1 MARAERAAQ
10 GSGAA
15 DVFVVSCIDPRF
27 TRQHAAYL
35 AELGG
40 TDRYSELRIPGAALA
55 LADEAAPAAT
65 VLLDSLAASRQ
76 LHGVRAVL
84 FLNHRD
90 CGAVGIWAGRN
101 LTADRAEETRVHAD
115 LVARAAR
122 IIRARHPDLAIRARL
137 VGRAG
142 DVKAIACPHCD
153 GPGASAARPAR
164 AMADRF
170 ADFVALHRRAIQ
182 ADRAAEAH
190 VLQTGIAEYGVPLAD
205 ARMAVAAAL
214 SDSGAGTIDTQAR
227 GVAAALRAARDR
239 RGRVRPADFRRAAAL
254 YRRLSG
260 DALSLPE
267 AERQVAAILQ
277 AEGLAPA
284 PAGLPPFR
292 STRWFRRIADR
303 T

>member
-1 MARAERAAQ
+1 MVRRERAAR
-10 GSGAA
+10 GSGSAEL
-15 DVFVVSCIDPRF
+15 FVVSCIDPRF

-35 AELGG
+35 AELGR

-55 LADEAAPAAT
+55 LADETAPAAT

-76 LHGVRAVL
+76 LHGVRGVL

-90 CGAVGIWAGRN
+90 CGAVGIWAGRD

-122 IIRARHPDLAIRARL
+122 IVRARHPDLAISAKL
-137 VGRAG
+137 VGREG
-142 DVKAIACPHCD
+142 GMTTIACPHCD
-153 GPGASAARPAR
+153 GPVAPAARPAR

-170 ADFVALHRRAIQ
+170 ADFVGLHRHAIR

-190 VLQTGIAEYGVPLAD
+190 VLQTGIAEYGMKLAD
-205 ARMAVAAAL
+205 ARIAVAAAL
-214 SDSGAGTIDTQAR
+214 SDTGAGTIDAQGR

-239 RGRVRPADFRRAAAL
+239 RGRVRPEDFRRAAAL
-254 YRRLSG
+254 YRSLSG
-260 DALSLPE
+260 DALSVSE
-267 AERQVAAILQ
+267 AERRVAAILK

-284 PAGLPPFR
+284 PTGLPPFR
-292 STRWFRRIADR
+292 STRWFRRIADSA
-303 T
+303 